1 MSLSVRSILPS
12 LLLGAAMAIGA
23 AAQASATIY
32 TYTGNTD
39 QGNYETAPVDL
50 NCAGACAAGYY
61 IYSSGI
67 SSFSLTANSS
77 TNTLVPGIRGE

>member
-32 TYTGNTD
+32 TCTGNTD
-39 QGNYETAPVDL
+39 QGNYETATVDL
-50 NCAGACAAGYY
+50 NCAGACCAA
-61 IYSSGI
+61 
-67 SSFSLTANSS
+67 
-77 TNTLVPGIRGE
+77 